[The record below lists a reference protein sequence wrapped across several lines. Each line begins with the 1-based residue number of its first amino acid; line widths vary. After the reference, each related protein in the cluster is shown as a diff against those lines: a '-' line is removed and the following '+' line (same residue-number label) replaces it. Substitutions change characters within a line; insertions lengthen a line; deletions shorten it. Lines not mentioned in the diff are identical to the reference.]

1 MSDCVV
7 SQAALTYLVDPVV
20 KTELGPWQRSFI
32 IKTLLAQGKNV
43 EVYIVDITLY
53 SILWLIFVIIVF
65 LGESQKALYLM
76 KVMCPTVQ
84 SFSDVKLFITVLLAS
99 G

>member
-1 MSDCVV
+1 MEGIGRPRSVR
-7 SQAALTYLVDPVV
+7 SARFSLAMALKY
-20 KTELGPWQRSFI
+20 F
-32 IKTLLAQGKNV
+32 
-43 EVYIVDITLY
+43 YIVEIAFFNCPIY
-53 SILWLIFVIIVF
+53 EMFCNNCF
-65 LGESQKALYLM
+65 LGESQRALYLM